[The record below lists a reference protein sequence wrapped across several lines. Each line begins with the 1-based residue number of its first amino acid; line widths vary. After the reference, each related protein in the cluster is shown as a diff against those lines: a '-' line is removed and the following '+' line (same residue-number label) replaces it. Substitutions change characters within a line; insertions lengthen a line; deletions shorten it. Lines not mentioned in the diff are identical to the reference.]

1 MSAMHSSTL
10 ELISYIAGTSPSDT
24 GCRSHI
30 RAFLDA
36 GADAEVT
43 LKDTTSLLVSS
54 PLPSDGTHQ
63 DLTRDDPADTRTTLL
78 HLAAS
83 RGNLECVQALL
94 QEARIPWNSVDK
106 NGVSIGEVAKAAGFE
121 VLYDQLVDEGVRTEF
136 LLAVLGQRVVEEGTL
151 LINGA
156 DASDTDCNSNVNE
169 AGQDRLESTELDT
182 GAATTQKDKS
192 AAVIPNASYL
202 ARKLVFSKGRLL
214 DSDGNAVMMGWE
226 APLMERHAKAIAP
239 TPGLDVLNIG
249 FGLGIIDEYLQT
261 LNPATH
267 TIIEAHPDVYNH
279 MVAQGW
285 LQKPGVRVLFGR
297 WQDVLADL
305 ETYDGIFFD
314 TFGEYYDDLRDF
326 HQVLPNHLREE
337 TGVYSF
343 FNGLAGTNQFFH
355 DVSCKMAQLDL
366 AEIGLSTKF
375 IEINVDDLGDD
386 VWKDTKRAYWSLP
399 IYRLPISRLEL

>member
-106 NGVSIGEVAKAAGFE
+106 NGVSIGEVAKA
-121 VLYDQLVDEGVRTEF
+121 
-136 LLAVLGQRVVEEGTL
+136 LG
-151 LINGA
+151 
-156 DASDTDCNSNVNE
+156 SSNVNE

-226 APLMERHAKAIAP
+226 APLMERHARQLHP
-239 TPGLDVLNIG
+239 HLD
-249 FGLGIIDEYLQT
+249 
-261 LNPATH
+261 
-267 TIIEAHPDVYNH
+267 
-279 MVAQGW
+279 
-285 LQKPGVRVLFGR
+285 
-297 WQDVLADL
+297 
-305 ETYDGIFFD
+305 
-314 TFGEYYDDLRDF
+314 
-326 HQVLPNHLREE
+326 
-337 TGVYSF
+337 
-343 FNGLAGTNQFFH
+343 
-355 DVSCKMAQLDL
+355 
-366 AEIGLSTKF
+366 
-375 IEINVDDLGDD
+375 
-386 VWKDTKRAYWSLP
+386 
-399 IYRLPISRLEL
+399 

>member
-83 RGNLECVQALL
+83 RGNW
-94 QEARIPWNSVDK
+94 I
-106 NGVSIGEVAKAAGFE
+106 
-121 VLYDQLVDEGVRTEF
+121 DEGVRTEF

-326 HQVLPNHLREE
+326 HQVLPKPFERRD
-337 TGVYSF
+337 G
-343 FNGLAGTNQFFH
+343 
-355 DVSCKMAQLDL
+355 
-366 AEIGLSTKF
+366 
-375 IEINVDDLGDD
+375 
-386 VWKDTKRAYWSLP
+386 
-399 IYRLPISRLEL
+399 RLFLL